1 MRTQITLKTSTTKKG
16 ILVNSLHLN
25 TIFKKLLQIKLAK
38 LLYVVLLQNLIK
50 KKKKTSKYNYSR
62 PITYKSERVGYQSN
76 QKLLHHC

>member
-50 KKKKTSKYNYSR
+50 KKKKPASK
-62 PITYKSERVGYQSN
+62 ITVDQ
-76 QKLLHHC
+76 

>member
-50 KKKKTSKYNYSR
+50 KKQK
-62 PITYKSERVGYQSN
+62 N
-76 QKLLHHC
+76 QQVQLQ

>member
-50 KKKKTSKYNYSR
+50 KKKKPAST
-62 PITYKSERVGYQSN
+62 ITVDQ
-76 QKLLHHC
+76 

>member
-50 KKKKTSKYNYSR
+50 KKNKPAST
-62 PITYKSERVGYQSN
+62 ITVDQ
-76 QKLLHHC
+76 

>member
-50 KKKKTSKYNYSR
+50 KKT
-62 PITYKSERVGYQSN
+62 N
-76 QKLLHHC
+76 QQVQLQ

>member
-50 KKKKTSKYNYSR
+50 KKNKPASK
-62 PITYKSERVGYQSN
+62 ITVDQ
-76 QKLLHHC
+76 

>member
-50 KKKKTSKYNYSR
+50 KKKNKPAST
-62 PITYKSERVGYQSN
+62 ITVDQ
-76 QKLLHHC
+76 